1 MANKRLNFECPA
13 DTHAELVTIQAQ
25 LIRLGYDGSLNDV
38 LNGLIFYARE
48 HSIGVDDVRFFKHG
62 SSELAKSR

>member
-13 DTHAELVTIQAQ
+13 DTHAELVTLQAN
-25 LIRLGYDGSLNDV
+25 LIRLGYDGSLNEV

-48 HSIGVDDVRFFKHG
+48 HNISSDDVRFFKHG
-62 SSELAKSR
+62 SAELAKGR

>member
-13 DTHAELVTIQAQ
+13 DTHAELVTLQAN
-25 LIRLGYDGSLNDV
+25 LIRLGFDGSLNEV

-48 HSIGVDDVRFFKHG
+48 HNISADDVRFFKHG
-62 SSELAKSR
+62 SSELAKNR